1 MKWLST
7 ILIIVLF
14 LSCAGYRK
22 TKFTLDSVSL
32 GDSIGHVIKQY
43 GNPFKIDINTEEE
56 ENEISIKKIY
66 YKEAVDVSSY
76 TYMLTTILTFKDS
89 VLIDIEQQEKYLPGG
104 YDIKVE

>member
-1 MKWLST
+1 MKCLST

-14 LSCAGYRK
+14 LSCAGYRN

-32 GDSIGHVIKQY
+32 GDNIELVTKKY
-43 GNPFKIDINTEEE
+43 GNPFKIDINTE
-56 ENEISIKKIY
+56 NEIPIKKFY

-76 TYMLTTILTFKDS
+76 TYMLTTILTFRDS
-89 VLIDIEQQEKYLPGG
+89 VLIDIEQHEKYLPGK